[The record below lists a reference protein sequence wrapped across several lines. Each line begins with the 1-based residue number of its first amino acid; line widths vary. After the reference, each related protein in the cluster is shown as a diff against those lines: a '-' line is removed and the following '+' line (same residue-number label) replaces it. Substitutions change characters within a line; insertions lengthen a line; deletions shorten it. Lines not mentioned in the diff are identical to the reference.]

1 MFIDVRR
8 AHWTAKIDRL
18 AYVRLPEEALPK
30 DGGEAMYGRLKKVM
44 YGCCDAARQWET
56 EITVITDFFVCTGFT
71 PGLGSPMR
79 FAHTV
84 CDIKVSVHGDDVTPL
99 GRAEDLQWLKQRF
112 LVRYEIKFGGML
124 GDEEGDVQDVMILNR
139 LVHVKSLR
147 YHH

>member
-8 AHWTAKIDRL
+8 THWTAKINRL
-18 AYVRLPEEALPK
+18 VYMRLTEEALPK

-56 EITVITDFFVCTGFT
+56 EITVITDFFVCNGFT
-71 PGLGSPMR
+71 PGLGSPVL

-99 GRAEDLQWLKQRF
+99 GRAEDLQWLKKRF

-139 LVHVKSLR
+139 LVHVESL
-147 YHH
+147 